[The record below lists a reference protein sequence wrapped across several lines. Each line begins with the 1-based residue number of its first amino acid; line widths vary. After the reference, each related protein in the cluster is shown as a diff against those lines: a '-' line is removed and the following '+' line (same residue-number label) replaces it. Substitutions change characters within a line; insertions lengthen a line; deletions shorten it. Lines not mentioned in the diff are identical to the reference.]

1 MTPEATPAAS
11 LTSVRVRRRSQPRM
25 PSGKPGDLTADE
37 LAALVVEPRLPREPA
52 GTVILLPAQPSEAE
66 ASRAEPAIAPEEMQE
81 LLAEAEPL
89 DLTLLT
95 YTEEP
100 VTVETPEPEPAALLL
115 PLPVLQD
122 SEGWEAFAANDHAVA
137 ADPVDADLVDADSM
151 DADPVDAE
159 AADAKTAEAEVAE
172 AETIDDE
179 LAEVEAAEAESADAE
194 LTEAEPAEAETADA
208 ELAEAEAAEVDAV
221 DAEAAADGEA
231 ADASEA
237 MEAADEDILD
247 YWDSLRG
254 GRDFPALDELDR
266 THVAATWPN
275 TLLLAVDSADLP
287 RITRLGASDGEI
299 DYTATVVDWIMSRGK
314 QSAKHAEPMEEER
327 RFAVSTGGARY
338 RLLLL
343 PLSSYGLNCDHVLC
357 QLSRLPELGA
367 VASIKR
373 WFAS

>member
-11 LTSVRVRRRSQPRM
+11 LTSVRVRRRNQPRIA
-25 PSGKPGDLTADE
+25 SGKPGDLTADE
-37 LAALVVEPRLPREPA
+37 LAALVVEPLLPREPA
-52 GTVILLPAQPSEAE
+52 GAVILLPAQRSEPA
-66 ASRAEPAIAPEEMQE
+66 ASRAEPAIAPPE
-81 LLAEAEPL
+81 LPELFAEAEPL
-89 DLTLLT
+89 DLSLLT

-100 VTVETPEPEPAALLL
+100 VAGEPVAVELPEPEPAALLAL
-115 PLPVLQD
+115 PALPD
-122 SEGWEAFAANDHAVA
+122 SDGGEVFAAKDDAVI
-137 ADPVDADLVDADSM
+137 ADPVDADA
-151 DADPVDAE
+151 ADAE
-159 AADAKTAEAEVAE
+159 AADAETAEAEA
-172 AETIDDE
+172 
-179 LAEVEAAEAESADAE
+179 
-194 LTEAEPAEAETADA
+194 AEAETADA
-208 ELAEAEAAEVDAV
+208 EAAEAEAADA
-221 DAEAAADGEA
+221 GEA
-231 ADASEA
+231 IEA
-237 MEAADEDILD
+237 GDTDILD

-275 TLLLAVDSADLP
+275 TLLLAVESTDLP

-299 DYTATVVDWIMSRGK
+299 DYTASVVDWIMSRAR
-314 QSAKHAEPMEEER
+314 QSTKHAEPMEEER
-327 RFAVSTGGARY
+327 RFAISTGGARY

>member
-179 LAEVEAAEAESADAE
+179 LAEVEAAE
-194 LTEAEPAEAETADA
+194 
-208 ELAEAEAAEVDAV
+208 VDAV